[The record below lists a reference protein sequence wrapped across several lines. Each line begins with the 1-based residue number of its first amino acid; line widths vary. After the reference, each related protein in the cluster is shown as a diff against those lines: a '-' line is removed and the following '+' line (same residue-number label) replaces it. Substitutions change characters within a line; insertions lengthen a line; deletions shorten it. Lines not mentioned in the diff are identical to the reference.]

1 MPRNK
6 TNTSVDM
13 KSTKQTKTSGK
24 KTQSSIKFAKKGTN
38 KNYNEMNMD
47 ELEKEC
53 DAYKLPV
60 RGTVN
65 HLITQLNYN
74 KLSATLLK
82 DECRKNKVK
91 MTGKKELLLLSL
103 MFNNLQKSYR
113 KSDHYIDEERKRFF
127 ERKSILTD
135 KDKKLWEKNN
145 KENYKDYYKKTIE
158 TRKEYTFNKELNVY
172 LTDSTYNSFYKYVI
186 EDNKD
191 DRITRKY
198 HTNKK
203 VFEEL
208 TCCDIQL
215 LKRQNLLYKLPTILE
230 MNEPGDEKDNIRKR
244 NSTQDDEPEEDIND
258 YFHEIVDL

>member
-1 MPRNK
+1 MARNK
-6 TNTSVDM
+6 TNTSVEM
-13 KSTKQTKTSGK
+13 NSTKQTKTSGK

-38 KNYNEMNMD
+38 KNYNEMTID

-53 DAYKLPV
+53 DTHNLPV

-65 HLITQLNYN
+65 HLLTQLNLN

-82 DECRKNKVK
+82 DECRTNKVK
-91 MTGKKELLLLSL
+91 MTGKKECLLRSL
-103 MFNNLQKSYR
+103 MFNSLHKSYR
-113 KSDHYIDEERKRFF
+113 KTDDYIDEQKKVLF
-127 ERKSILTD
+127 ERKAFPTV
-135 KDKKLWEKNN
+135 KDKKIWEKDN
-145 KENYKDYYKKTIE
+145 KIYYKKTIE

-198 HTNKK
+198 HTKKK

-215 LKRQNLLYKLPTILE
+215 LKRENLLYIIPPILE